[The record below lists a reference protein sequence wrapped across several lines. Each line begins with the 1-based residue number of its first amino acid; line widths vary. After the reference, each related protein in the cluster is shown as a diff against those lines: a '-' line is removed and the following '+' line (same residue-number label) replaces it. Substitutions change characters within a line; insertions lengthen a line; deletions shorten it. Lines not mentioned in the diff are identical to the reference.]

1 MGANRHNNYFSPRG
15 GAETDTASLTSAG
28 NSIPCHAEL
37 VSASQKNKNLCE
49 KINLQTINVIPH
61 CQRQDIT
68 LELGQSL
75 YVIPHLLR
83 DLIDKIRSRNKSG
96 MTEVSCHP
104 EVPEARQHS
113 GSLCNF
119 TGHPEAI
126 AEGSQKVDEMLKQV
140 QNDKYVSGA
149 HSKHLF
155 TYSLI
160 NLLTSKKAAFTLAE
174 VLITLAIIGIVA
186 AMTIPTLVANY
197 QTRAWSTSASV
208 FERKLEEALRQMNTQ
223 QVLAGYKSTAD
234 FVNALGKY
242 FKINKVCQNDDI
254 MSCFEDK
261 VYWGVDEEEIDMT
274 KIKNAKNFGQD
285 DWDTELIGVQFA
297 NGTTGLIA
305 YNPDCKEQPFSNQFT
320 GTSCL
325 AILYDTTGFK
335 TPNTQQKDL
344 RSINVL
350 SLGGNKC
357 VIDLGSVCFTAPFRG
372 ISVSAEE
379 CKQMA
384 DNGYGNNK
392 ENCIHDTD
400 FFAGAVKT
408 CGGIDKMANAEQLTL
423 LANEIYRTSVK
434 SNDCTSNLNWDIDK
448 VEEMGFT
455 PTPYGDEYTF
465 FTIFVGND
473 SRTSEYAP
481 FRQFEV
487 IRTCAG
493 RSSSREADSIYALCI
508 AD

>member
-1 MGANRHNNYFSPRG
+1 
-15 GAETDTASLTSAG
+15 
-28 NSIPCHAEL
+28 
-37 VSASQKNKNLCE
+37 
-49 KINLQTINVIPH
+49 
-61 CQRQDIT
+61 
-68 LELGQSL
+68 
-75 YVIPHLLR
+75 
-83 DLIDKIRSRNKSG
+83 

-126 AEGSQKVDEMLKQV
+126 AEGSQKIPPTLTLPLKGGREEL
-140 QNDKYVSGA
+140 VSEA
-149 HSKHLF
+149 HSKFLVP
-155 TYSLI
+155 YCLS
-160 NLLTSKKAAFTLAE
+160 NLVSSKKAAFTLAE

-234 FVNALGKY
+234 FVGALGKY
-242 FKINKVCQNDDI
+242 FKINKVCPNNDL

-261 VYWGVDEEEIDMT
+261 VYWGANEEEVDMT
-274 KIKNAKNFGQD
+274 VIKNAKNFGQE
-285 DWDTELIGVQFA
+285 DWDTETIGVQFA

-357 VIDLGSVCFTAPFRG
+357 AFEINGTCFTAPFNPEPITKAECEQLKGDLG
-372 ISVSAEE
+372 IEG
-379 CKQMA
+379 CNY
-384 DNGYGNNK
+384 DDDYW
-392 ENCIHDTD
+392 
-400 FFAGAVKT
+400 AGAVKA
-408 CGGIDKMANAEQLTL
+408 CGGVNKMPTSAQISDIANYVYNTSGIGEQTDRDNLTL
-423 LANEIYRTSVK
+423 DY
-434 SNDCTSNLNWDIDK
+434 DK
-448 VEEMGFT
+448 VAELGFT
-455 PTPYGDEYTF
+455 VSPQDSSFYVSSGAEHGNNYSYGRYFGATQ
-465 FTIFVGND
+465 TYRGSGTRKASYLQAV
-473 SRTSEYAP
+473 
-481 FRQFEV
+481 
-487 IRTCAG
+487 
-493 RSSSREADSIYALCI
+493 CI

>member
-1 MGANRHNNYFSPRG
+1 MRDDKSHFPRPQG
-15 GAETDTASLTSAG
+15 RGIKGEGLLHRPDCKILKRVQDDK
-28 NSIPCHAEL
+28 L
-37 VSASQKNKNLCE
+37 VSE
-49 KINLQTINVIPH
+49 
-61 CQRQDIT
+61 
-68 LELGQSL
+68 
-75 YVIPHLLR
+75 
-83 DLIDKIRSRNKSG
+83 
-96 MTEVSCHP
+96 
-104 EVPEARQHS
+104 
-113 GSLCNF
+113 
-119 TGHPEAI
+119 
-126 AEGSQKVDEMLKQV
+126 
-140 QNDKYVSGA
+140 A
-149 HSKHLF
+149 HSKEL
-155 TYSLI
+155 
-160 NLLTSKKAAFTLAE
+160 NVLTSYRLNDFKKKAGATHVDMSGNIRRVAFTLAE

-208 FERKLEEALRQMNTQ
+208 FERKLEEALKQMNTQ

-242 FKINKVCQNDDI
+242 FKINKVCPNNDL

-261 VYWGVDEEEIDMT
+261 VYWGANEEEVDMT
-274 KIKNAKNFGQD
+274 VIKNAKNFGQE
-285 DWDTELIGVQFA
+285 DWDTETIGVQFA
-297 NGTTGLIA
+297 NGTTGIIA
-305 YNPDCKEQPFSNQFT
+305 YNPECKENPYTNQFT

-392 ENCIHDTD
+392 KNCIHDTD

-423 LANEIYRTSVK
+423 LANEIYVTSVK
-434 SNDCTSNLNWDIDK
+434 SNDCTNNLAWDINK
-448 VEEMGFT
+448 LEGMGFT
-455 PTPYGDEYTF
+455 PKDDGFHTPNFTIYVGKDPGILTGTSDEY
-465 FTIFVGND
+465 V
-473 SRTSEYAP
+473 P
-481 FRQFEV
+481 FRSFEPH
-487 IRTCAG
+487 RTCNG
-493 RSSSREADSIYALCI
+493 KSSSREADSIYALCI